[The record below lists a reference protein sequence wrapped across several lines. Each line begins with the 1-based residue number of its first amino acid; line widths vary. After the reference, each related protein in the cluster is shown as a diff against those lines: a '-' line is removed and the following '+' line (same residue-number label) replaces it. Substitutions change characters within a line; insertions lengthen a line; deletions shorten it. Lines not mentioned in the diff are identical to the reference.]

1 MIFETKSLR
10 KREKMRK
17 KQSESELFDEHYRM
31 LEFAMDRKNPLAA
44 ELKAIDKL
52 LDEMPEVLDLV
63 HADINRSD
71 AKKGRSAVA
80 SAEQILRSAILMQ
93 LRSLHYRQLAEEID
107 ANMLYR
113 KFTRFYMKK
122 IPHFTRLNGL
132 IKMICP
138 ETWEQINAVLLN
150 LSIKKKVENAKAIRI
165 DTTVAGTDIAYPI
178 DARLLNDS
186 VRVMNRLLVRL
197 KESAPSLDFP
207 CHDHTRRS
215 KKRAYQIA
223 MGKGKNIEERR
234 RTLYKDLLK
243 VQRTVQGYAE
253 TALLAS
259 QSDLAMFN
267 CPEITA
273 LIVEL
278 KEIVRLARRVY
289 VQAYRRVIKGEAV
302 PANEK
307 LVSIF
312 ETHTDIICRGKKG
325 GAAEFGHKIQF
336 ATGRSGLVTWY
347 DVLDGNPG
355 DNEGLLD
362 AVDHH
367 IETFGYAPGQV
378 TADRRYYSRDNEE
391 KARLRGVERV
401 ALPKPGY
408 LNEARRRLQKT
419 PWFKRL
425 MRWRNGIE
433 GCLSTLLRGGMK
445 RCLWKG
451 WRSFKSFIGLN
462 VLAYN
467 LRLLACHL
475 CPG

>member
-1 MIFETKSLR
+1 VIYETKPLR

-17 KQSESELFDEHYRM
+17 KQSDRELFDEHYRM

-44 ELKAIDKL
+44 ELGAIDRL
-52 LDEMPEVLDLV
+52 LDEMPEILDMV
-63 HADINRSD
+63 HADINRSE
-71 AKKGRSAVA
+71 APSGRPGEA

-93 LRSLHYRQLAEEID
+93 LRSLPYRQLAEEID
-107 ANMLYR
+107 ANILYR

-122 IPHFTRLNGL
+122 IPHFTRLNDL
-132 IKMICP
+132 IKMISP
-138 ETWEQINAVLLN
+138 ETWEQINGATVN
-150 LSIKKKVENAKAIRI
+150 LGIKKKVENAKAIRL
-165 DTTVAGTDIAYPI
+165 DTTVAEVDIAYPI

-186 VRVMNRLLVRL
+186 IRVMNRLLARL
-197 KESAPSLDFP
+197 KKAAPDLDFP
-207 CHDHTRRS
+207 YHDNTRRA

-223 MGKGKNIEERR
+223 MGKGKNIAQRR
-234 RTLYKDLLK
+234 KTLYKDLLK
-243 VQRTVQGYAE
+243 VHRTVWGYAE
-253 TALLAS
+253 TALLVAKC
-259 QSDLAMFN
+259 DLRLSS
-267 CPEITA
+267 CPEVIA
-273 LIVEL
+273 LVVEL
-278 KEIVRLARRVY
+278 EKDVRLAQRVY
-289 VQAYRRVIKGEAV
+289 VQAYRRVIKGEKV

-312 ETHTDIICRGKKG
+312 ETHTDIICRGKKS
-325 GAAEFGHKIQF
+325 ATVEFGHKIQF

-347 DVLDGNPG
+347 EVLEGNPG
-355 DNEGLLD
+355 DNEGLLP

-367 IETFGYAPGQV
+367 IDTFGYAPTEV
-378 TADRRYYSRDNEE
+378 ATDRRYYSGDNERDALE
-391 KARLRGVERV
+391 RGVKRV

-425 MRWRNGIE
+425 MRWRSGIE

-462 VLAYN
+462 VLTYN
-467 LRLLACHL
+467 LRVLACQL
-475 CPG
+475 C

>member
-1 MIFETKSLR
+1 
-10 KREKMRK
+10 MRK

-52 LDEMPEVLDLV
+52 LDEIPEILELV

-71 AKKGRSAVA
+71 TKTGRSAVA

-93 LRSLHYRQLAEEID
+93 LRSLHYRQLADEID
-107 ANMLYR
+107 AQRLYR

-132 IKMICP
+132 IKMISP
-138 ETWEQINAVLLN
+138 ETWEQINAALLN

-178 DARLLNDS
+178 DARLLSDS

-197 KESAPSLDFP
+197 KEIAPSLDFP
-207 CHDHTRRS
+207 CHDRTRRA

-253 TALLAS
+253 TALLSA

-267 CPEITA
+267 CPEVTA
-273 LIVEL
+273 PVESLQVERLVLEL

-289 VQAYRRVIKGEAV
+289 VQAYRRVLKGEEV
-302 PANEK
+302 PAKEK

-325 GAAEFGHKIQF
+325 CAAEFGHKIQF

-378 TADRRYYSRDNEE
+378 TADRRYYSLDNEE
-391 KARLRGVERV
+391 KARLRGVVQV
-401 ALPKPGY
+401 ALPRPGY
-408 LNEARRRLQKT
+408 LNEARRHLEKA

-425 MRWRNGIE
+425 MRWRSGIE

>member
-1 MIFETKSLR
+1 MIYETKSLR

-52 LDEMPEVLDLV
+52 LDEIPEILELV

-71 AKKGRSAVA
+71 TKTGRSAVA

-93 LRSLHYRQLAEEID
+93 LRSLHYRQLADEID
-107 ANMLYR
+107 ANILYR

-132 IKMICP
+132 IKMISP
-138 ETWEQINAVLLN
+138 ETWEQINAALLN

-178 DARLLNDS
+178 DARLLSDS

-197 KESAPSLDFP
+197 KEIAPSLDFP
-207 CHDHTRRS
+207 CHDRTRRA

-253 TALLAS
+253 TALLSA

-267 CPEITA
+267 CPEVTA
-273 LIVEL
+273 LVLEL

-289 VQAYRRVIKGEAV
+289 VQAYRRVLKGEEV
-302 PANEK
+302 PAKEK

-325 GAAEFGHKIQF
+325 CAAEFGHKIQF

-378 TADRRYYSRDNEE
+378 TADRRYYSLDNEE
-391 KARLRGVERV
+391 KARLRGVVQV
-401 ALPKPGY
+401 ALPRPGY
-408 LNEARRRLQKT
+408 LNEARRHLEKA

-425 MRWRNGIE
+425 MRWRSGIE